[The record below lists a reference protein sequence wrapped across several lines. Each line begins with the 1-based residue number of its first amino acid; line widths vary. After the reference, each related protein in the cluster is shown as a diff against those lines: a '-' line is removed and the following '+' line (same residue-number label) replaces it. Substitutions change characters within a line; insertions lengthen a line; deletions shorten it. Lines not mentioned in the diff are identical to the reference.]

1 MRYTKPRA
9 WWTPKDYGQRQRHCD
24 GYYRRVLVSVGDFD
38 MSDTIT
44 RIGKAERKREKR
56 NT

>member
-1 MRYTKPRA
+1 MDRDRDIAMGT
-9 WWTPKDYGQRQRHCD
+9 
-24 GYYRRVLVSVGDFD
+24 RRVLVSVGDFD

-44 RIGKAERKREKR
+44 RIRKAERKREKR